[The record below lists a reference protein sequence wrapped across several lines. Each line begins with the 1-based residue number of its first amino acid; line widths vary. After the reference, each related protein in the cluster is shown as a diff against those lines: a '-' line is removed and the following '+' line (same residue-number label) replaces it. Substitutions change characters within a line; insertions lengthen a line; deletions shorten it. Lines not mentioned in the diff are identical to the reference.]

1 MAGTGNS
8 TPQADDAGVIPVPQ
22 AGETPE
28 ASVYRPPHMW
38 EESDT
43 QNVSASVGILPSLV
57 YLNPSDFIGQQWS
70 SVESL
75 PQQQGGAYAH
85 STPLRPTQVM
95 SLCMERVGDY
105 QSVMQSTQYQAS
117 IPKWSER
124 GKVTASEV
132 PQARYVPQEGK
143 SLATGLEDHP
153 ARESSD
159 EEENNRLKLT

>member
-8 TPQADDAGVIPVPQ
+8 TPQVGDAGVIPVPQ
-22 AGETPE
+22 AGEMPE
-28 ASVYRPPHMW
+28 ASVYRPLHKW

-57 YLNPSDFIGQQWS
+57 YLDASNFIRQQRS

-75 PQQQGGAYAH
+75 LQQQSGAYVH

-95 SLCMERVGDY
+95 SPCTERVGDY
-105 QSVMQSTQYQAS
+105 QSVMQPTQYQVS
-117 IPKWSER
+117 IPEWSER
-124 GKVTASEV
+124 GNVTASEV
-132 PQARYVPQEGK
+132 PQARYAPQEGK

-153 ARESSD
+153 AQESSD
-159 EEENNRLKLT
+159 EEEND